1 MDTMDMLFD
10 NLIEESGNSQL
21 CWRDRLIEYV
31 ALFIQLEH
39 NFHYHHA
46 LWVCVGYLRRMVTV

>member
-46 LWVCVGYLRRMVTV
+46 L